1 MDKHFTIWIKTDC
14 SYCVSAR
21 DELYNQRVDHT
32 IYIMDNKI
40 EELNSLK
47 KRWEHPTVPL
57 IVHGDKA
64 PETLIGGYDDLKKW
78 FDLQKE

>member
-1 MDKHFTIWIKTDC
+1 
-14 SYCVSAR
+14 
-21 DELYNQRVDHT
+21 
-32 IYIMDNKI
+32 MDNKI